1 MSEYST
7 VLYEVEE
14 NIARITMNRPDNL
27 NGITNTMM
35 RELYETTGRAAED
48 PDVRVVILTGAG
60 RGFCPGADL
69 KAYSSDEPQEP
80 NRQEYVHITSRLHE
94 KPKVTNAAINGA

>member
-7 VLYEVEE
+7 VLYEIEG

-48 PDVRVVILTGAG
+48 PDV
-60 RGFCPGADL
+60 P
-69 KAYSSDEPQEP
+69 SS
-80 NRQEYVHITSRLHE
+80 Y
-94 KPKVTNAAINGA
+94 